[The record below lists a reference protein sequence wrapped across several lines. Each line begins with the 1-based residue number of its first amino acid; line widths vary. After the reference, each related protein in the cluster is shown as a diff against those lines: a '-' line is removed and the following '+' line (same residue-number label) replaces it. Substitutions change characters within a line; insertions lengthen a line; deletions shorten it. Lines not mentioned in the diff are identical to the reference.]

1 MAITIANRPAALD
14 GCWSS
19 WTEKQN
25 TNIIRTD
32 MDLAGATKVR
42 RRTTG
47 ITRIANVSR
56 VFEAKHYDD
65 VLRWFNVNC
74 QQGVLPTRMK
84 TPYMAEEVWRFT
96 EAPEISWLETGAF
109 AITTTIEQLPSFRG
123 L

>member
-1 MAITIANRPAALD
+1 MAITIAARPAALD

-19 WTEKQN
+19 WSEKQEP
-25 TNIIRTD
+25 NILRTE

-47 ITRIANVSR
+47 ITRIANVGR
-56 VFEAKHYDD
+56 VFEAKYYDD
-65 VLRWFNVNC
+65 FLRWFNVNC

-84 TPYMAEEVWRFT
+84 TPYLVEEVWRFT
-96 EAPEISWLETGAF
+96 EAPEISWLETKAF
-109 AITTTIEQLPSFRG
+109 SVTATIEQLPVWRG